1 MPALIDIRRR
11 IRSVKNTQQ
20 ITKALKMVSA
30 AKLRRAQE
38 SMFAARPYARTMAQV
53 LKDVA
58 SRAEGEENHPLF
70 RATSGTGKVLFIVVT
85 ADKGLCGAFNS
96 SLLRVAQK
104 FLVEN
109 TAREVVVDAVGRKG
123 RDFLRRRTKVRK
135 EYIGVFQSLAYAK
148 AQAIA
153 QSAMQAFLDRE
164 VDEVVLLYN
173 EFKSVIQQRIVT
185 QRLLPLD
192 VVDAAVEE
200 EAKGAQ
206 NYVYEP
212 DPRTIFDKLLPKVVE
227 ISVWQA
233 LLESNAAEHGARMAA
248 MDSATRNASQT
259 IDSLTLYMNK
269 VRQAAITKEIIEVV
283 SGSAA

>member
-53 LKDVA
+53 LRDVA
-58 SRAEGEENHPLF
+58 ARTEGEENHPLF
-70 RATSGTGKVLFIVVT
+70 RKASKDGKVLLIVVT

-96 SLLRVAQK
+96 SLLRVAQR
-104 FLVEN
+104 FLVDH
-109 TAREVVVDAVGRKG
+109 AHRQIAVDAVGRKG
-123 RDFLRRRTKVRK
+123 RDFLKRRTTIRR
-135 EYIGVFQSLAYAK
+135 EYLGVFQALAFSK
-148 AQAIA
+148 AQEIA
-153 QSAMQAFLDRE
+153 QSAMKAFLDQE

-185 QRLLPLD
+185 ERLLPLQ
-192 VVDAAVEE
+192 AVTEE
-200 EAKGAQ
+200 KKAQ
-206 NYVYEP
+206 EYLYEP
-212 DPRTIFDKLLPKVVE
+212 SPHAIFEKLLPKVVE
-227 ISVWQA
+227 TTVWQA

>member
-58 SRAEGEENHPLF
+58 SRTEGEENHPLF
-70 RATSGTGKVLFIVVT
+70 RSTTGTGKVLVIVVT

-96 SLLRVAQK
+96 SLLRVAQR
-104 FLVEN
+104 FLAEN
-109 TAREVVVDAVGRKG
+109 AHRAIEVDAVGRKG
-123 RDFLRRRTKVRK
+123 RDFLRRRTTVRR
-135 EYIGVFQSLAYAK
+135 EYIGVFQSLKYTK
-148 AQAIA
+148 AQEIA
-153 QSAMQAFLDRE
+153 QSAIQAFLDHE

-185 QRLLPLD
+185 QRLLPLE
-192 VVDAAVEE
+192 AVHGEE
-200 EAKGAQ
+200 KGTQ
-206 NYVYEP
+206 EYVYEP
-212 DPRTIFDKLLPKVVE
+212 APRTIFDKLLPKVVE
-227 ISVWQA
+227 ITVWQA

>member
-58 SRAEGEENHPLF
+58 ARTEGEENHPLF
-70 RATSGTGKVLFIVVT
+70 RPASKEGKALLIVVT

-96 SLLRVAQK
+96 SLLRVAQRY
-104 FLVEN
+104 LADTE
-109 TAREVVVDAVGRKG
+109 REVLIDAVGRKG
-123 RDFLRRRTKVRK
+123 RDFLKRRATIRK
-135 EYIGVFQSLAYAK
+135 EYIGAFQSLKYST
-148 AQAIA
+148 AQEIA
-153 QSAMQAFLDRE
+153 QSAIKSFLDRE
-164 VDEVVLLYN
+164 VEEVFLLFN
-173 EFKSVIQQRIVT
+173 EFKSIIQQRIVIE
-185 QRLLPLD
+185 RLLPLQ
-192 VVDAAVEE
+192 ALEE
-200 EAKGAQ
+200 RKSVQ
-206 NYVYEP
+206 DYVYEP
-212 DPRTIFDKLLPKVVE
+212 GPKEIFEKLLPKIVE
-227 ISVWQA
+227 TTVWQA
-233 LLESNAAEHGARMAA
+233 LLESQAAEHGARMAA
-248 MDSATRNASQT
+248 MDAATRNATQT

>member
-58 SRAEGEENHPLF
+58 ARTEGEENHPLF
-70 RATSGTGKVLFIVVT
+70 RAAAKDGKILIIVVT

-96 SLLRVAQK
+96 SLLRVAQR
-104 FLVEN
+104 FLGQN
-109 TAREVVVDAVGRKG
+109 AKREIVVDAVGRKG
-123 RDFLRRRTKVRK
+123 RDYLRRRTVVRK
-135 EYIGVFQSLAYAK
+135 EYIGVFQALAFSK
-148 AQAIA
+148 AQEIA
-153 QSAMQAFLDRE
+153 QSAMKAFLDRE
-164 VDEVVLLYN
+164 VDEVMLLYN
-173 EFKSVIQQRIVT
+173 EFKSVIQQRIVIE
-185 QRLLPLD
+185 RLLPLQ
-192 VVDAAVEE
+192 AVEE
-200 EAKGAQ
+200 QKGVQ
-206 NYVYEP
+206 EYLYEP
-212 DPRTIFDKLLPKVVE
+212 SPQLIFEKLLPKIVE
-227 ISVWQA
+227 TTVWQA

>member
-58 SRAEGEENHPLF
+58 SRTEGEENHPLF
-70 RATSGTGKVLFIVVT
+70 RSTSGTGKVLVIVVT

-96 SLLRVAQK
+96 SLLRVAQR
-104 FLVEN
+104 FLTDNANRPIE
-109 TAREVVVDAVGRKG
+109 VDAVGRKG
-123 RDFLRRRTKVRK
+123 RDFLRRRTTVRK
-135 EYIGVFQSLAYAK
+135 EYIGVFQSLKYTK
-148 AQAIA
+148 AQEIA
-153 QSAMQAFLDRE
+153 QSAIQAFLDHE

-192 VVDAAVEE
+192 AVHGEE
-200 EAKGAQ
+200 KGTQ
-206 NYVYEP
+206 EYVYEP
-212 DPRTIFDKLLPKVVE
+212 APRTIFDKLLPKVVE
-227 ISVWQA
+227 ITVWQA

>member
-53 LKDVA
+53 VKDVA
-58 SRAEGEENHPLF
+58 SRTEGEENHPLF
-70 RATSGTGKVLFIVVT
+70 RPSTQKGKALLIVVT

-96 SLLRVAQK
+96 ALLRVAQRY
-104 FLVEN
+104 LADNPDRQVL
-109 TAREVVVDAVGRKG
+109 VDAVGRKG
-123 RDFLRRRTKVRK
+123 RDFLRRRATIRK
-135 EYIGVFQSLAYAK
+135 EYIGVFQGLKYSR
-148 AQAIA
+148 AQEIA
-153 QSAMQAFLDRE
+153 QSAMKAFIDHE
-164 VDEVVLLYN
+164 VEDVFLLFN
-173 EFKSVIQQRIVT
+173 EFKSVIQQRIVID
-185 QRLLPLD
+185 RLLPLQ
-192 VVDAAVEE
+192 ALQ
-200 EAKGAQ
+200 EAKSQ
-206 NYVYEP
+206 QEQLFEP
-212 DPRTIFDKLLPKVVE
+212 GPREIFEKLLPKVVE
-227 ISVWQA
+227 TTVWQA

-248 MDSATRNASQT
+248 MDAATRNASQT

>member
-58 SRAEGEENHPLF
+58 ARAEGEENHPLF
-70 RATSGTGKVLFIVVT
+70 RSASKDGRVLVIVVT
-85 ADKGLCGAFNS
+85 SDKGLCGAFNS
-96 SLLRVAQK
+96 SLLRVSQR
-104 FLVEN
+104 FLADN
-109 TAREVVVDAVGRKG
+109 AHREVLADAVGRKG
-123 RDFLRRRTKVRK
+123 RDFLKRRTTVRR
-135 EYIGVFQSLAYAK
+135 EYIGVFQALAFSK
-148 AQAIA
+148 AQEIA
-153 QSAMQAFLDRE
+153 QSAMKAFLDRE
-164 VDEVVLLYN
+164 VDEVILLYN

-185 QRLLPLD
+185 ARLLPLNH
-192 VVDAAVEE
+192 VEAE
-200 EAKGAQ
+200 KGSQ
-206 NYVYEP
+206 EYVYEP
-212 DPRTIFDKLLPKVVE
+212 APRVIFDQLLPKVVE
-227 ISVWQA
+227 TTVWQA

>member
-58 SRAEGEENHPLF
+58 ARTEGEENHPLF
-70 RATSGTGKVLFIVVT
+70 RPAAKDGKVLIIVVT

-96 SLLRVAQK
+96 SLLRVAQR
-104 FLVEN
+104 FLGDN
-109 TAREVVVDAVGRKG
+109 AHRAITVDAVGRKG
-123 RDFLRRRTKVRK
+123 RDYLRRRTTIRR
-135 EYIGVFQSLAYAK
+135 EYIGVFQALAFSR
-148 AQAIA
+148 AQEIA
-153 QSAMQAFLDRE
+153 QSAMKAFLDRE
-164 VDEVVLLYN
+164 VEEVVLLFN

-185 QRLLPLD
+185 QRLLPLQ
-192 VVDAAVEE
+192 AVEE
-200 EAKGAQ
+200 EKRAQ
-206 NYVYEP
+206 DYLYEP
-212 DPRTIFDKLLPKVVE
+212 SPHAIFEKLLPKVVE
-227 ISVWQA
+227 TTVWQA

-248 MDSATRNASQT
+248 LDSATRNASQT

>member
-58 SRAEGEENHPLF
+58 ARTEGEENHPLF
-70 RATSGTGKVLFIVVT
+70 RPTSKDGQVLVIVVT
-85 ADKGLCGAFNS
+85 SDKGLCGAFNS
-96 SLLRVAQK
+96 SLLRVAQR
-104 FLVEN
+104 FLADNAHRKVL
-109 TAREVVVDAVGRKG
+109 ADAVGRKG
-123 RDFLRRRTKVRK
+123 RDFLRRRTNIRK
-135 EYIGVFQSLAYAK
+135 EYIGVFQALAFSK
-148 AQAIA
+148 AQEIA
-153 QSAMQAFLDRE
+153 LSAMKAFLDRE
-164 VDEVVLLYN
+164 VDEVVLLFN

-185 QRLLPLD
+185 QRLLPLE
-192 VVDAAVEE
+192 VVAGEK
-200 EAKGAQ
+200 KGTQ
-206 NYVYEP
+206 EYLYEP
-212 DPRTIFDKLLPKVVE
+212 DPRAIFDKLLPKIVE
-227 ISVWQA
+227 TTVWQA

>member
-58 SRAEGEENHPLF
+58 ARTEGEENHPLF
-70 RATSGTGKVLFIVVT
+70 RATTKDGKALVIVVT
-85 ADKGLCGAFNS
+85 AEKGLCGAFNS
-96 SLLRVAQK
+96 SLLRVAQRY
-104 FLVEN
+104 LAEN
-109 TAREVVVDAVGRKG
+109 THREVLIDAVGRKG
-123 RDFLRRRTKVRK
+123 RDFLRRRATIRK
-135 EYIGVFQSLAYAK
+135 EYIGVFQDLK
-148 AQAIA
+148 FLRAQEIA
-153 QSAMQAFLDRE
+153 QSAIKSFLHRE
-164 VDEVVLLYN
+164 VEEVFLLFN
-173 EFKSVIQQRIVT
+173 EFKSVIQQRIVIE
-185 QRLLPLD
+185 RLLPLQ
-192 VVDAAVEE
+192 ALEE
-200 EAKGAQ
+200 KKSAQ
-206 NYVYEP
+206 EYLYEP
-212 DPRTIFDKLLPKVVE
+212 GPMEIFEKLLPKVVE
-227 ISVWQA
+227 TTVWQA

>member
-53 LKDVA
+53 IQDVA
-58 SRAEGEENHPLF
+58 ARTEGEENHPLF
-70 RATSGTGKVLFIVVT
+70 RVPSKDGKVLVIVVT
-85 ADKGLCGAFNS
+85 SDKGLCGAFNS
-96 SLLRVAQK
+96 TLLRVAQR

-109 TAREVVVDAVGRKG
+109 AHRTIEADAVGRKG
-123 RDFLRRRTKVRK
+123 RDFLKRRTTVRK
-135 EYIGVFQSLAYAK
+135 EYIGVFQTLAFAK
-148 AQAIA
+148 AQEIA
-153 QSAMQAFLDRE
+153 QSAMAAFLLGE

-173 EFKSVIQQRIVT
+173 EFKSVIQQRVVT
-185 QRLLPLD
+185 HRLLPLQ
-192 VVDAAVEE
+192 AVQEE
-200 EAKGAQ
+200 KATQ
-206 NYVYEP
+206 DYVYEP
-212 DPRTIFDKLLPKVVE
+212 DPRAIFDKLLPKVVE
-227 ISVWQA
+227 TTVWQA

>member
-58 SRAEGEENHPLF
+58 ARAEGEENHPLF
-70 RATSGTGKVLFIVVT
+70 RETSKDGRVLLIVVT
-85 ADKGLCGAFNS
+85 SDKGLCGAFNS
-96 SLLRVAQK
+96 SLLRVTQR
-104 FLVEN
+104 FLLDN
-109 TAREVVVDAVGRKG
+109 KHREVLADAVGRKG

-135 EYIGVFQSLAYAK
+135 EYIGVFQALAYAR
-148 AQAIA
+148 AQEIA
-153 QSAMQAFLDRE
+153 QSAMDAFLNRE
-164 VDEVVLLYN
+164 VDEVILLYN

-185 QRLLPLD
+185 HRLLPLE
-192 VVDAAVEE
+192 AVEGE
-200 EAKGAQ
+200 TKGTQ
-206 NYVYEP
+206 EYLYEP

-227 ISVWQA
+227 IAVWQA

-283 SGSAA
+283 SGAAS

>member
-53 LKDVA
+53 VKDVA
-58 SRAEGEENHPLF
+58 SRTEGEENHPLF
-70 RATSGTGKVLFIVVT
+70 RPSTQKGKALLIVVT

-96 SLLRVAQK
+96 SLLRVAQRY
-104 FLVEN
+104 LADNPDRQVL
-109 TAREVVVDAVGRKG
+109 VDAVGRKG
-123 RDFLRRRTKVRK
+123 RDFLRRRATIRK
-135 EYIGVFQSLAYAK
+135 EYIGVFQGLKYTK
-148 AQAIA
+148 AQEIA
-153 QSAMQAFLDRE
+153 QSAMKAFIDHE
-164 VDEVVLLYN
+164 VEDVFLLFN
-173 EFKSVIQQRIVT
+173 EFKSVIQQRIVIE
-185 QRLLPLD
+185 RLLPLQALTETKD
-192 VVDAAVEE
+192 PQE
-200 EAKGAQ
+200 Q
-206 NYVYEP
+206 IFEP
-212 DPRTIFDKLLPKVVE
+212 APMQIFEKLLPKVVE
-227 ISVWQA
+227 TTVWQA

-248 MDSATRNASQT
+248 MDAATRNASQT

>member
-58 SRAEGEENHPLF
+58 ARTEGEENHPLF
-70 RATSGTGKVLFIVVT
+70 RAAAKDGKILIIVVT

-96 SLLRVAQK
+96 SLLRVAQR
-104 FLVEN
+104 FLGQN
-109 TAREVVVDAVGRKG
+109 AKREIVVDAVGRKG
-123 RDFLRRRTKVRK
+123 RDYLRRRTVVRK
-135 EYIGVFQSLAYAK
+135 EYIGVFQALAFSK
-148 AQAIA
+148 AQEIA
-153 QSAMQAFLDRE
+153 QSGMKAFLDRE
-164 VDEVVLLYN
+164 VDEVMLLYN
-173 EFKSVIQQRIVT
+173 EFKSVIQQRIVIE
-185 QRLLPLD
+185 RLLPLQ
-192 VVDAAVEE
+192 AVEE
-200 EAKGAQ
+200 QKGVQ
-206 NYVYEP
+206 EYLYEP
-212 DPRTIFDKLLPKVVE
+212 SPQLIFEKLLPKIVE
-227 ISVWQA
+227 TTVWQA

>member
-58 SRAEGEENHPLF
+58 ARTEGEENHPLF
-70 RATSGTGKVLFIVVT
+70 RHPAKDGKVLLIVVT

-96 SLLRVAQK
+96 SLLRVAQR
-104 FLVEN
+104 FLNEN
-109 TAREVVVDAVGRKG
+109 AHRAITVDAVGRKG
-123 RDFLRRRTKVRK
+123 RDYLRRRTQIRK
-135 EYIGVFQSLAYAK
+135 EYIGVFQALSFVK
-148 AQAIA
+148 AQEIA
-153 QSAMQAFLDRE
+153 QSAMKAFLDGE

-185 QRLLPLD
+185 ERLLPLQ
-192 VVDAAVEE
+192 AVEE
-200 EAKGAQ
+200 QRNEQ
-206 NYVYEP
+206 EYLYEP
-212 DPRTIFDKLLPKVVE
+212 EPRLIFDKLLPKVVE
-227 ISVWQA
+227 TTVWQA

>member
-58 SRAEGEENHPLF
+58 SRTEGEENHPLF
-70 RATSGTGKVLFIVVT
+70 RATSGNGKVLVIVVT

-96 SLLRVAQK
+96 SLLRVAQR
-104 FLVEN
+104 FLTEN
-109 TAREVVVDAVGRKG
+109 ANRPIAVDAVGRKG
-123 RDFLRRRTKVRK
+123 RDFLRRRTTVRK
-135 EYIGVFQSLAYAK
+135 EYIGVFQTLKYAK
-148 AQAIA
+148 AQEIA
-153 QSAMQAFLDRE
+153 QSAIQAFLDHE

-192 VVDAAVEE
+192 AVHGEE
-200 EAKGAQ
+200 KGTQ
-206 NYVYEP
+206 EYVYEP

-227 ISVWQA
+227 ITVWQA

>member
-58 SRAEGEENHPLF
+58 SRTEGEENHPLF
-70 RATSGTGKVLFIVVT
+70 RSTSGTGKVLVIVVT

-96 SLLRVAQK
+96 SLLRVAQR
-104 FLVEN
+104 FLTDNANRPIE
-109 TAREVVVDAVGRKG
+109 VDAVGRKG
-123 RDFLRRRTKVRK
+123 RDFLRRRTTVRK
-135 EYIGVFQSLAYAK
+135 EYIGVFQSLKYTK
-148 AQAIA
+148 AQEIA
-153 QSAMQAFLDRE
+153 QSAIQAFLDHE

-192 VVDAAVEE
+192 AVHGEE
-200 EAKGAQ
+200 KGTQ
-206 NYVYEP
+206 EYVYEP
-212 DPRTIFDKLLPKVVE
+212 APRTIFDKLLPKVVE
-227 ISVWQA
+227 ITVWQA
-233 LLESNAAEHGARMAA
+233 LLESNAAEHGAPAGHA
-248 MDSATRNASQT
+248 GFGTHLA
-259 IDSLTLYMNK
+259 
-269 VRQAAITKEIIEVV
+269 
-283 SGSAA
+283 

>member
-58 SRAEGEENHPLF
+58 ARTEGEENHPLF
-70 RATSGTGKVLFIVVT
+70 RVPSKNGKILLIVVT

-96 SLLRVAQK
+96 SLLRVAQRVLTDNAK
-104 FLVEN
+104 YELL
-109 TAREVVVDAVGRKG
+109 VDAVGRKG
-123 RDFLRRRTKVRK
+123 RDFLRRRATIRK
-135 EYIGVFQSLAYAK
+135 EYIGVFQALSFAK

-153 QSAMQAFLDRE
+153 QSAMKAFLDRE
-164 VDEVVLLYN
+164 VDEVLLLFN
-173 EFKSVIQQRIVT
+173 EFKSVIQQRVIT
-185 QRLLPLD
+185 QRLLPLQ
-192 VVDAAVEE
+192 VVEGEKSSQD
-200 EAKGAQ
+200 
-206 NYVYEP
+206 YVYEP
-212 DPRTIFDKLLPKVVE
+212 GPKEIFEKLLPKVVE
-227 ISVWQA
+227 TTVWQA

>member
-58 SRAEGEENHPLF
+58 ARTEGEENHPLF
-70 RATSGTGKVLFIVVT
+70 RPTSKNGRVLLIVVT
-85 ADKGLCGAFNS
+85 SDKGLCGAFNS
-96 SLLRVAQK
+96 SLLRVSQR
-104 FLVEN
+104 FLQDN
-109 TAREVVVDAVGRKG
+109 AHREILADAVGRKG
-123 RDFLRRRTKVRK
+123 RDFLRRRTTVRK
-135 EYIGVFQSLAYAK
+135 EYIGVFQALAFAK
-148 AQAIA
+148 AQEIA
-153 QSAMQAFLDRE
+153 QSAMKAFLDRE
-164 VDEVVLLYN
+164 VDEVVLLFN

-185 QRLLPLD
+185 QRLLPLE
-192 VVDAAVEE
+192 AVEQE
-200 EAKGAQ
+200 KGTQ
-206 NYVYEP
+206 EYLYEP
-212 DPRTIFDKLLPKVVE
+212 SPRAIFDKLLPKIVE
-227 ISVWQA
+227 TTVWQA

-269 VRQAAITKEIIEVV
+269 VRQAAITREIIEVV
-283 SGSAA
+283 SGAAA

>member
-58 SRAEGEENHPLF
+58 ARTEGEENHPLF
-70 RATSGTGKVLFIVVT
+70 RDANKDGKVLIIVVT

-104 FLVEN
+104 FLNEN
-109 TAREVVVDAVGRKG
+109 SHRTVMADAVGRKG
-123 RDFLRRRTKVRK
+123 RDYLKRRISVRK
-135 EYIGVFQSLAYAK
+135 EYVGVFQALAYSK

-153 QSAMQAFLDRE
+153 QSAMKAFLDRE

-185 QRLLPLD
+185 ERLLPLQ
-192 VVDAAVEE
+192 AVQEQE
-200 EAKGAQ
+200 STQE
-206 NYVYEP
+206 YLYEP
-212 DPRTIFDKLLPKVVE
+212 DPRVIFDQLLPKVVE
-227 ISVWQA
+227 TTVWQA

>member
-58 SRAEGEENHPLF
+58 ARTEGEENHPLF
-70 RATSGTGKVLFIVVT
+70 RAAAKDGKVLIIVVT

-96 SLLRVAQK
+96 SLLRVAQR
-104 FLVEN
+104 FLGDN
-109 TAREVVVDAVGRKG
+109 AHRAVVVDAVGRKG
-123 RDFLRRRTKVRK
+123 RDFLRRRTTIRK
-135 EYIGVFQSLAYAK
+135 EYIGVFQGLGYAK
-148 AQAIA
+148 AQEIA
-153 QSAMQAFLDRE
+153 QSAMKAFLDRE
-164 VDEVVLLYN
+164 VDEVVLLFN

-185 QRLLPLD
+185 ERLLPLQ
-192 VVDAAVEE
+192 AVEQE
-200 EAKGAQ
+200 KGTQ
-206 NYVYEP
+206 EYLYEP
-212 DPRTIFDKLLPKVVE
+212 NPHSIFEKLLPKVVE
-227 ISVWQA
+227 TTVWQA

-269 VRQAAITKEIIEVV
+269 VRQASITKEIIEVV

>member
-58 SRAEGEENHPLF
+58 ARTEGEENHPLF
-70 RATSGTGKVLFIVVT
+70 RAAAKDGKVLFIVVT

-96 SLLRVAQK
+96 SLLRVAQR
-104 FLVEN
+104 FLTDN
-109 TAREVVVDAVGRKG
+109 AHREIAVDAVGRKG
-123 RDFLRRRTKVRK
+123 RDFLRRRTTVRK
-135 EYIGVFQSLAYAK
+135 EYIGVFQALAYSK
-148 AQAIA
+148 AQEIA
-153 QSAMQAFLDRE
+153 QSAMKAFLDHE
-164 VDEVVLLYN
+164 VDEVVLLFN
-173 EFKSVIQQRIVT
+173 EFKSVIQQRVVT
-185 QRLLPLD
+185 QRLLPLQ
-192 VVDAAVEE
+192 AVEGE
-200 EAKGAQ
+200 KSTQE
-206 NYVYEP
+206 YLYEP
-212 DPRTIFDKLLPKVVE
+212 EPHAIFEKLLPKVVE
-227 ISVWQA
+227 TTVWQA

>member
-58 SRAEGEENHPLF
+58 ARAEGEENHPLF
-70 RATSGTGKVLFIVVT
+70 RPAKKDGKVLLIVVT
-85 ADKGLCGAFNS
+85 SDKGLCGAFNS
-96 SLLRVAQK
+96 SLLRVSQR
-104 FLVEN
+104 FLIDN
-109 TAREVVVDAVGRKG
+109 AHREILADAVGRKG
-123 RDFLRRRTKVRK
+123 RDFLRRRTTVRK
-135 EYIGVFQSLAYAK
+135 EYVGVFQALDYAK
-148 AQAIA
+148 AQEIA
-153 QSAMQAFLDRE
+153 QSAMKAFLDRE
-164 VDEVVLLYN
+164 VDEVVLLFN

-185 QRLLPLD
+185 ERLLPLQ
-192 VVDAAVEE
+192 AVEGE
-200 EAKGAQ
+200 KSRQ
-206 NYVYEP
+206 DYLYEP
-212 DPRTIFDKLLPKVVE
+212 SPKLIFEKLLPKMVE
-227 ISVWQA
+227 TTVWQA